1 MSWLGHREFGTTHK
15 PFVFGDNLESETPK
29 YDISNINYWIDIW
42 VKTYSYLLGTVP
54 NDVVFVCYEKL
65 CRYPNKIIESLF
77 ELADVPVRENKI
89 VTRFN
94 MPRIRTVN
102 NVDEIL
108 LRRGIE
114 VYQMLQQKSANK
126 IASPHT

>member
-1 MSWLGHREFGTTHK
+1 MLDTAA
-15 PFVFGDNLESETPK
+15 
-29 YDISNINYWIDIW
+29 
-42 VKTYSYLLGTVP
+42 

-77 ELADVPVRENKI
+77 ELADVPFRENQT
-89 VTRFN
+89 VTQFN

-108 LRRGIE
+108 LRRGIN
-114 VYQMLQQKSANK
+114 VYQMLQQKSDKK